1 MGLGK
6 KIVDFIFES
15 GQLKLVKRS
24 GWWVAGIKDPESVAD
39 HSYRAAVIAFLLA
52 DMEGADPHRLASA
65 LLFHDLPET
74 RIQDLHKISQ
84 RYVKYDDG
92 KVLAEQAA
100 GLPAGARKKI
110 LSLWNLTEKEHD
122 ILKDADYL
130 EVAFQAKEYAE
141 HGHPECKDWLE
152 NAGNRLKTRSAK
164 QLFKE
169 LLKTEPSSWW
179 KGLKKLD

>member
-1 MGLGK
+1 MGREK

-39 HSYRAAVIAFLLA
+39 HSYRAAVIAFVLA
-52 DMEGADPHRLASA
+52 DMEGADPHKLASA
-65 LLFHDLPET
+65 LLFHDLPES

-84 RYVKYDDG
+84 RYVEYDNG
-92 KVLAEQAA
+92 KVIEEQVRPLPEGTRKRILA
-100 GLPAGARKKI
+100 LWK
-110 LSLWNLTEKEHD
+110 LSTKEHD
-122 ILKDADYL
+122 MLKDADLL

-141 HGHPECKDWLE
+141 HGHPECRDWLE

-169 LLKTEPSSWW
+169 LLRADPSSWW